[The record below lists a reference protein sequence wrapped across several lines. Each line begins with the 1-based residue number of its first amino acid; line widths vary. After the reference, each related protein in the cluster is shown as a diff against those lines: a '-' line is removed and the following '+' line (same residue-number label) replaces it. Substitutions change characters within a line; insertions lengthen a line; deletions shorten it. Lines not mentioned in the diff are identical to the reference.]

1 MERSKGKK
9 MMSQSRTSMI
19 VEPFRSTVQRSP
31 TKKIKWWENDK
42 EKVVLMCRE
51 EGGGGG
57 RVEEDIMKLW
67 LFLIFNIF
75 YL

>member
-31 TKKIKWWENDK
+31 TKKKKWWENDK
-42 EKVVLMCRE
+42 KKVVMMCR
-51 EGGGGG
+51 GGGDGE
-57 RVEEDIMKLW
+57 RSEWSCIL
-67 LFLIFNIF
+67 LFNF
-75 YL
+75 

>member
-31 TKKIKWWENDK
+31 TKKKMMRKWQGKSSDD
-42 EKVVLMCRE
+42 V
-51 EGGGGG
+51 
-57 RVEEDIMKLW
+57 
-67 LFLIFNIF
+67 
-75 YL
+75 

>member
-31 TKKIKWWENDK
+31 TKKIKNDRK
-42 EKVVLMCRE
+42 MTRK
-51 EGGGGG
+51 
-57 RVEEDIMKLW
+57 K
-67 LFLIFNIF
+67 
-75 YL
+75 

>member
-31 TKKIKWWENDK
+31 TKKKND
-42 EKVVLMCRE
+42 EKMTR
-51 EGGGGG
+51 
-57 RVEEDIMKLW
+57 KK
-67 LFLIFNIF
+67 
-75 YL
+75 